1 MTEHAR
7 DHDDVASMKAEAR
20 RRSRT
25 SDGPSY
31 CQALDAIARE
41 GGHPHWKAMLKAGSA
56 MRIGTD
62 RVGAPAMTIEVDAA
76 RSSSRRLNQ
85 WISDAMRRAD
95 SWPQEALKA
104 VVEDEALDF
113 EDRAAMARAFI
124 SVPQAARPE
133 IHEAAALIVAGISH
147 DSIQRSNPHFVKP
160 MIGDRHASPD
170 TIVRAVEGMH
180 NAAPPVTRDDDFG
193 EAAWDRRQSL
203 STSNWFVAMA
213 DHAGSVGRP
222 VMADLLR
229 DIARGDH
236 ADRIAVL
243 SAIRPLRLMLEPE
256 RARFELMVAERY
268 AARTGREPAD
278 HDEDARATVD
288 AHLDDEKV
296 GFDDPARVWDRDLAH
311 ELADEDMQ
319 YWEP

>member
-1 MTEHAR
+1 MTEHAH

-20 RRSRT
+20 RRSRLV
-25 SDGPSY
+25 DGPSY

-56 MRIGTD
+56 I
-62 RVGAPAMTIEVDAA
+62 RVEPNQVGVRPMTIEIEAA

-113 EDRAAMARAFI
+113 EDRAALIRCIITA
-124 SVPQAARPE
+124 SHDARPE
-133 IHEAAALIVAGISH
+133 IHEAAALIVAGICH
-147 DSIQRSNPHFVKP
+147 DSIHRSNPRFVRT
-160 MIGDRHASPD
+160 MIDDRHASPG
-170 TIVRAVEGMH
+170 TIVRAVEGMY

-213 DHAGSVGRP
+213 DHAGSAGRP
-222 VMADLLR
+222 AMADLLR
-229 DIARGDH
+229 DLSRGDH
-236 ADRIAVL
+236 AGRVAVL

-256 RARFELMVAERY
+256 RARFELMLAERY

-288 AHLDDEKV
+288 AHLDDEGV
-296 GFDDPARVWDRDLAH
+296 GFDDPTRVWDRDLAD

-319 YWEP
+319 HWEP